1 MDHGTWNRWHD
12 QHQFSS
18 VENSKKHP
26 NPNNNELN
34 SQFYHQEIRKINQ
47 EFGNYKNL
55 GKI

>member
-34 SQFYHQEIRKINQ
+34 SQFYHQEISKTNKV
-47 EFGNYKNL
+47 FGNYKN
-55 GKI
+55 